1 MGKFRMYGR
10 IVQLFHWRVDYNI
23 DDDCFTDLFVTEE
36 EADECVTRTLGIK
49 SQIDTS
55 EDGWFDGYEVPETTQ
70 PMNEAINIYNKGLS
84 AIIREK
90 RNQLLRESDWT
101 QVPDAPFNVEEKE
114 AIRLYRQQLRDIPQQ
129 EGFPD
134 TYSFP
139 QIPEILNGGN

>member
-23 DDDCFTDLFVTEE
+23 DDDSFTELFVTEE
-36 EADECVTRTLGIK
+36 EANECVVRTSGIK

-55 EDGWFDGYEVPETTQ
+55 EDDWFDGYEVPETTQ
-70 PMNEAINIYNKGLS
+70 PMNEAIKIYNRGLS
-84 AIIREK
+84 ALVREK

-101 QVPDAPFNVEEKE
+101 QVSDVPFNSEEKE

-129 EGFPD
+129 EGFPEK
-134 TYSFP
+134 YVF
-139 QIPEILNGGN
+139 PEIPLMLKNE